1 MSTTPP
7 YALPGRP
14 CGLRATGGT
23 HGTRARPMV
32 TTEHLSSHQCLTA
45 IRTRLG
51 LVPHCATVVI
61 SERVY
66 RSILRGERCFS
77 CACRIIGD
85 TYALFKRSDDDGSM
99 VGPPIMKDLSSGA
112 NERPRQVLQKDVR
125 KQVVCSTGSRGFG
138 AVSQASTAGSSAA
151 PDKRVVLLAV
161 VTTRG
166 RCLLVLSR

>member
-14 CGLRATGGT
+14 CGLRATEGT
-23 HGTRARPMV
+23 HGTRARPVV
-32 TTEHLSSHQCLTA
+32 TTAHLNSHQCLPAT
-45 IRTRLG
+45 RTRLG

-61 SERVY
+61 SERVH
-66 RSILRGERCFS
+66 RSILGRERCFS

-138 AVSQASTAGSSAA
+138 AVSQASTAPREMAPGSAA
-151 PDKRVVLLAV
+151 VCCA
-161 VTTRG
+161 
-166 RCLLVLSR
+166 LSQWRDAR